1 MKLYVTP
8 RAVNPRRVLWF
19 LAEKGLAVDTVPID
33 IGKLEH
39 KADAYTALN
48 PAGRVPALQLDDGTV
63 ISESIA
69 ICRYFEELQPDPP
82 LFGTGPL
89 GRAIVEMWQRRIEFE
104 LLSTVAAVFRHSHP
118 FMAAMETPQVPAWAD
133 ANRPKAAEFLT
144 ALDHHLADRD
154 FVCGAEFSIADIS
167 GVIGVDFMRL
177 PKIPVPDG
185 LENLARWRA
194 AISAR
199 PAFVPA

>member
-19 LAEKGLAVDTVPID
+19 LAEKGVSVETVPID
-33 IGKLEH
+33 LGKLEH
-39 KADAYTALN
+39 RSEDYLAVN
-48 PAGRVPALQLDDGTV
+48 PAGRVPALQLEDGTV

-82 LFGTGPL
+82 LFGTGAL
-89 GRAIVEMWQRRIEFE
+89 GRALVEMWQRRIEFE
-104 LLSTVAAVFRHSHP
+104 LLATIAAAFRHSHP
-118 FMAAMETPQVPAWAD
+118 FMAAMENPQVPEWAA
-133 ANRPKAAEFLT
+133 ANRPRAADFLV
-144 ALDHHLADRD
+144 ALDRQLADRE
-154 FVCGAEFSIADIS
+154 FVCGSEFSVADIS

-177 PKIPVPDG
+177 PKIPIPDG
-185 LENLARWRA
+185 LDNLARWRA
-194 AISAR
+194 AVSAR